1 MCIRDRLTF
10 AQIYR
15 DTANMWRITDDFWD
29 SWDALYAMF
38 ERCEKWSIH
47 TTAGHFPDADML
59 PIGAIRQVYN
69 KDNRTNFTED
79 EQWTMMNL
87 WCIFRSPLMIG
98 GEMTKFD
105 DFTMSLLTNE
115 RLIEMLN
122 CSRHEMCIRD
132 RDPESPT
139 YRSPCRKATPPP
151 ATA

>member
-1 MCIRDRLTF
+1 
-10 AQIYR
+10 
-15 DTANMWRITDDFWD
+15 
-29 SWDALYAMF
+29 
-38 ERCEKWSIH
+38 
-47 TTAGHFPDADML
+47 ML

-105 DFTMSLLTNE
+105 DFTMSLVTNE

-122 CSRHEMCIRD
+122 CSRHAHQVWRKNFDEDSETPILLRFA
-132 RDPESPT
+132 EIPT
-139 YRSPCRKATPPP
+139 RRECSGQR
-151 ATA
+151 